1 MKAVHSG
8 YFVTTYNRGRHT
20 WSKRDM
26 KREKEEKN
34 KRKKINQI
42 K

>member
-1 MKAVHSG
+1 MRVAHGS
-8 YFVTTYNRGRHT
+8 YFVTMYNRGRHT

-26 KREKEEKN
+26 KREKEEKK